1 MSRPVV
7 TSTEQAA
14 APSERPG
21 PDDSPGRGVASS
33 ASHPLL
39 ARLVGAPVPRHI
51 AIIMDGNGRW
61 ARERHMPRPFGH
73 RAGMKA
79 VRAAVEASIAA
90 GVEWLSLFA
99 FSQENW
105 QRPAGEISALMALL
119 EEYVASEVDELR
131 AQGVRVRVHGDLS
144 RLDGAAGRAVERAVR
159 ETAHGTRLGLNL
171 FISYGGRAE
180 LVRAMQHI
188 ATDVQAGR
196 LQPSEVTE
204 EVIRARLYTGD
215 CPDPDLLIRTSG
227 EQRLS
232 NFLLWQVAYAELY
245 ISSVLWP
252 DFDHASLYEAI
263 LDFQRR
269 DRRFGKVGR

>member
-1 MSRPVV
+1 MRTQ
-7 TSTEQAA
+7 TS
-14 APSERPG
+14 
-21 PDDSPGRGVASS
+21 PDVQSNDAD
-33 ASHPLL
+33 LL
-39 ARLVGAPVPRHI
+39 ARIRVHGAVPRHI

-73 RAGMKA
+73 RSGMKA
-79 VRAAVEASIAA
+79 VREAVEGALHS

-105 QRPAGEISALMALL
+105 HRPESEISALMSLL
-119 EEYVASEVDELR
+119 EEYVAREANELR
-131 AQGVRVRVHGDLS
+131 ESGVRVQVYGDLT
-144 RLDGAAGRAVERAVR
+144 RLSAGTRAAIDQVVRDTASGA
-159 ETAHGTRLGLNL
+159 RLGLNI

-180 LVRAMQHI
+180 LVRAARLI
-188 ATDVQAGR
+188 AQDVLEGR
-196 LQPSEVTE
+196 LDLDSIDEKTF
-204 EVIRARLYTGD
+204 RARLYTAD

-232 NFLLWQVAYAELY
+232 NFLLWQIAYAELY

-252 DFDHASLYEAI
+252 DFNRSALYEAI

-269 DRRFGKVGR
+269 DRRFGRVSA